1 MSKIFRKASE
11 PLSADF
17 INRKFEKYGLSENPF
32 PITPYVNQDSPEKKY
47 NGSIYDDSIRE
58 DEFEK
63 IKTNFLN
70 ISQNEADHLRLGF
83 IIDKSFIGR
92 GNGKSSF
99 LLHLY
104 KAVNS
109 DYCLDISNGV
119 NKCFA
124 IYFSPDGGGA
134 IKSFDKFVDNFFQA
148 ICKKQ
153 IINEA
158 LAILRYEAIEE
169 LNDWKKPS
177 EVAKLDESEIVE
189 RLNDT
194 LWLSNNTK
202 SFRSVI
208 AKQIFKKPLLA
219 ALPAEFP
226 LKKELAGSKLSNQD
240 SFIEYY
246 STLRKD
252 KAKLDFVFDHLVA
265 LFISAGFNGSY
276 VLVDDFEKIPDFQS
290 SNQKKDFATQLRTV
304 LFDGGYLNSRIG
316 FYNFILALHAGVP
329 RLMAEP
335 WSLAGM
341 EQRVPMSS
349 ALEQKH
355 IIDFG
360 KLENKHAI
368 TLLKK
373 YLSEFR
379 KPGYKGK
386 ELSPFDEASIIL
398 LANTS
403 EMNISKILKN
413 SNQILEAADNEKISQ
428 IDTDYVNS
436 FFSKKNESKQL
447 EAEEKIINNSE
458 KVDLLKKI
466 DQGNKK

>member
-1 MSKIFRKASE
+1 MNKIFRKATDKITE
-11 PLSADF
+11 KL
-17 INRKFEKYGLSENPF
+17 INRKFEKYGLLENPF

-47 NGSIYDDSIRE
+47 NGNIYDDSIRQ

-63 IKTNFLN
+63 IKTNYLN
-70 ISQNEADHLRLGF
+70 VPQSEADHLRLGF
-83 IIDKSFIGR
+83 IVDKSFIGR

-99 LLHLY
+99 LLHLN
-104 KAVNS
+104 KAINN
-109 DYCLDISNGV
+109 DYCLDISSGV
-119 NKCFA
+119 NKCFS

-148 ICKKQ
+148 ICKKK
-153 IINEA
+153 IINEV

-169 LNDWKKPS
+169 LNDWKDINVRDL
-177 EVAKLDESEIVE
+177 EEEDIVE
-189 RLNDT
+189 KLNDNQ
-194 LWLSNNTK
+194 WIMQYTK
-202 SFRSVI
+202 SFRSII
-208 AKQIFKKPLLA
+208 AKQIFKKPLLNT
-219 ALPAEFP
+219 LPANFP
-226 LKKELAGSKLSNQD
+226 LSKELSGAKLSNQD

-252 KAKLDFVFDHLVA
+252 KAKLEFVFDHLIV
-265 LFISAGFNGSY
+265 LFIAAGFNGAY

-304 LFDGGYLNSRIG
+304 LFDGGYLNSKIG
-316 FYNFILALHAGVP
+316 FFNFILALHAGVP
-329 RLMAEP
+329 RLMSEP

-349 ALEQKH
+349 TVDQKH

-368 TLLKK
+368 TLMKK

-379 KPGYKGK
+379 KDGYKGK
-386 ELSPFDEASIIL
+386 ELYPFDEKSIVL
-398 LANTS
+398 LANNS

-413 SNQILEAADNEKISQ
+413 SNQILELADNENVDAINN
-428 IDTDYVNS
+428 DYVNS
-436 FFSKKNESKQL
+436 FFAKKTESKEL
-447 EAEEKIINNSE
+447 EAEEKIIKESE
-458 KVDLLKKI
+458 KVDLMKKI
-466 DQGNKK
+466 DQTNKK

>member
-1 MSKIFRKASE
+1 MSKIFKRASE
-11 PLSADF
+11 SITDEL
-17 INRKFEKYGLSENPF
+17 INRKFARYGLLENPF
-32 PITPYVNQDSPEKKY
+32 PMTPYVNQDSPERKY
-47 NGSIYDDSIRE
+47 NGSIYDDSIRQ

-63 IKTNFLN
+63 IKNNFLN
-70 ISQNEADHLRLGF
+70 VSQSEADHLRLGF
-83 IIDKSFIGR
+83 IVDKSFIGR

-99 LLHLY
+99 LLHLN
-104 KAVNS
+104 KAINS

-124 IYFSPDGGGA
+124 IYFSPDGGGT

-148 ICKKQ
+148 ICKKR
-153 IINEA
+153 IIDEA

-169 LNDWKKPS
+169 LNDWRNVDIH
-177 EVAKLDESEIVE
+177 ELEENEIVE
-189 RLNDT
+189 YLNDNQ
-194 LWLSNNTK
+194 WVNEHTK
-202 SFRSVI
+202 SFRAVI
-208 AKQIFKKPLLA
+208 TKQIFKKPLLSI
-219 ALPAEFP
+219 LPIEFP
-226 LKKELAGSKLSNQD
+226 LFKELSGSKVSNQET
-240 SFIEYY
+240 FIEYY

-252 KAKLDFVFDHLVA
+252 KAKLDFVFDHLTA
-265 LFISAGFNGSY
+265 LFIAAGFNGAY

-316 FYNFILALHAGVP
+316 FFNFILALHAGVP
-329 RLMAEP
+329 RLMSEP

-349 ALEQKH
+349 PVDQKH

-379 KPGYKGK
+379 KDDFEGH
-386 ELSPFDEASIIL
+386 ELAPFNDESIIL
-398 LANTS
+398 LANNS

-413 SNQILEAADNEKISQ
+413 SNQILEIADSEGVDI
-428 IDTDYVNS
+428 IDTKFVSS
-436 FFSKKNESKQL
+436 FFAKKGVSKES
-447 EAEEKIINNSE
+447 EAEEKLINKSE
-458 KVDLLKKI
+458 TVDLLKKI
-466 DQGNKK
+466 DPGQKK